1 MSALVL
7 KRLGALPVLG
17 LGVIAALLIASAAA
31 VATLS
36 VTSTTTAITL
46 ESEALSTDSN
56 TSVVN
61 ETIVKSAA
69 TATSNSTSSS
79 PVEATTGLAEVRGA
93 LTADNWEYKFEVKES
108 GVNTWPGT
116 TNRTIEV
123 YGDGSLI
130 ATLYVTNATADISNV
145 EGVTAKVD
153 LGTSSIANNI
163 SVKVK

>member
-1 MSALVL
+1 MSSIVL
-7 KRLGALPVLG
+7 KRLGALPVFG

-36 VTSTTTAITL
+36 VSSTSTALTL

-69 TATSNSTSSS
+69 TATSNSTSGT

-108 GVNTWPGT
+108 GNNTWPAA

-130 ATLYVTNATADISNV
+130 ATMYVTNGTADAANI

-153 LGTSSIANNI
+153 LGTSSIADNI